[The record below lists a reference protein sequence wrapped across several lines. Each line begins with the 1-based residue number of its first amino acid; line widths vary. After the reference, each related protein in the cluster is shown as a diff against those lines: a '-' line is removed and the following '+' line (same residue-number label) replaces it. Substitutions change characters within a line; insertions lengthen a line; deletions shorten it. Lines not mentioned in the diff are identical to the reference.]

1 MPQPRMVMEMS
12 VGLPRRIGGAVRVLV
27 MPVVDMRVCV
37 SRRFMDMLMLMALG
51 QV

>member
-12 VGLPRRIGGAVRVLV
+12 VGLPRRVRGAVRVLV
-27 MPVVDMRVCV
+27 MPVVYMRVCV
-37 SRRFMDMLMLMALG
+37 SRRFMAMLMLMMLG